1 MRRIRTNYMIFWSSQ
16 AVSQFGSALT
26 GYALIIWAYENTHSA
41 MAVSLLTFCTY
52 LPYIIT
58 SIFAGTFVD
67 RYSKKTIMVLADT
80 VAALCTLSL
89 LVSSRTMG
97 LNIFLVYGVNLIIG
111 FSNAFQAPASAA
123 AIGTMVPKED
133 YEKVSGLL
141 SFSDN
146 LITMTSPMLAGM
158 LYSFAGLPFIMVL
171 DLGTFF
177 LAVGVLIFV
186 VKIEKVAVTEKREG
200 VFSGFVEGCRF
211 LKQHTGILYIML
223 TLALINFLSRLTYEN
238 ILSPMILARSGGN
251 TAVYGIVSG
260 VLGAGGILGG
270 ILVAKKKKSK
280 NYVKMIYVSAAVSFL
295 FGDLLMGIGQNAFF
309 WCIAGLAASVP
320 IPFVMAAQRVILYEQ
335 VPQEKQGRIFAVRN
349 AIQYSAIPAG
359 ILLGGWLADY
369 VFEPFM
375 ASENGLV
382 FLLQKLVG
390 QGDGSGMAVMFL
402 CTGILGTLAS
412 VIGYKKVSKAGRL

>member
-1 MRRIRTNYMIFWSSQ
+1 
-16 AVSQFGSALT
+16 
-26 GYALIIWAYENTHSA
+26 
-41 MAVSLLTFCTY
+41 
-52 LPYIIT
+52 
-58 SIFAGTFVD
+58 
-67 RYSKKTIMVLADT
+67 
-80 VAALCTLSL
+80 
-89 LVSSRTMG
+89 
-97 LNIFLVYGVNLIIG
+97 
-111 FSNAFQAPASAA
+111 
-123 AIGTMVPKED
+123 
-133 YEKVSGLL
+133 
-141 SFSDN
+141 
-146 LITMTSPMLAGM
+146 
-158 LYSFAGLPFIMVL
+158 
-171 DLGTFF
+171 
-177 LAVGVLIFV
+177 
-186 VKIEKVAVTEKREG
+186 
-200 VFSGFVEGCRF
+200 
-211 LKQHTGILYIML
+211 
-223 TLALINFLSRLTYEN
+223 
-238 ILSPMILARSGGN
+238 MILARSGGN
-251 TAVYGIVSG
+251 TTVYGIVSG

>member
-1 MRRIRTNYMIFWSSQ
+1 MKEKVNYMIFWSSQ
-16 AVSQFGSALT
+16 AVSQLGSALT
-26 GYALIIWAYENTHSA
+26 SYALIIWVYENTHSA

-58 SIFAGTFVD
+58 SIFAGDFVD
-67 RYSKKTIMVLADT
+67 RYSRKTIMVLADT
-80 VAALCTLSL
+80 AAALCTLAL
-89 LVSSRTMG
+89 LVFSWTSG
-97 LNIFLVYGVNLIIG
+97 LNVFLVYGVNFVVG
-111 FSNAFQAPASAA
+111 FSNAFQSPASAA
-123 AIGTMVPKED
+123 AIGAMVPKED

-146 LITMTSPMLAGM
+146 LITMTSPMLAGAI
-158 LYSFAGLPFIMVL
+158 YSFTGLPFIMVL
-171 DLGTFF
+171 DLGAF
-177 LAVGVLIFV
+177 LFAVGILVFA
-186 VKIEKVAVTEKREG
+186 VKIESTTTTSKREG
-200 VFSGFVEGCRF
+200 VFSGFLEGCRF
-211 LKQHTGILYIML
+211 LKQHIGILYIML

-251 TAVYGIVSG
+251 TTVYGIVSG

-295 FGDLLMGIGQNAFF
+295 FGDLLMGIGRNVVF

-335 VPQEKQGRIFAVRN
+335 VPQEKQGRVFAVRN

-369 VFEPFM
+369 VFEPLM
-375 ASENGLV
+375 GLETGFV
-382 FLLQKLVG
+382 LFLQKLVG
-390 QGDGSGMAVMFL
+390 KGAGSGMAVMFL
-402 CTGILGTLAS
+402 CTGILGFLAS
-412 VIGYKKVSKAGRL
+412 VLGYKKVSKAGRL